1 MTHFKVYR
9 EDRWPHMFCPGCG
22 IGTTMSCFQR
32 AFVNQGIDLDKTAFV
47 SGIGCS
53 SRVSG
58 YVYADSLHTTHG
70 RGLAYATG
78 LKLAN
83 RDLDVFVFTGDGD
96 LGAIGGNHFIQACR
110 RNMDLFVI
118 CVNNN
123 NFGMTGGQASST
135 TLHGY
140 TTSTTPG
147 GNPEYPFDL
156 ARLAAA
162 AGANYVA
169 RYTSAHPK
177 QLIRVMEEGMNRKGF
192 RFIEAWVACP
202 VYFGRYNKL
211 KTPVEHLEW
220 LKENSVH
227 IEQMKADG
235 RTSEDDID
243 LHVAGKITVGVIRDA
258 ERKSYIESIE
268 GDD

>member
-1 MTHFKVYR
+1 
-9 EDRWPHMFCPGCG
+9 MFCPGCG
-22 IGTTMSCFQR
+22 IGTVMSCFQR
-32 AFVNQGIDLDKTAFV
+32 AFLKRGMDLDKTAFV
-47 SGIGCS
+47 SGIGCT
-53 SRVSG
+53 SRLAG

-70 RGLAYATG
+70 RALAYATG

-83 RDLDVFVFTGDGD
+83 RDLDVMVFTGDGD

-123 NFGMTGGQASST
+123 NYGMTGGQASST
-135 TLHGY
+135 TWHDFK
-140 TTSTTPG
+140 TTTTPL

-162 AGANYVA
+162 SGANYVA

-177 QLIRVMEEGMNRKGF
+177 QMIRVIEEGLSRKGL

-202 VYFGRYNKL
+202 TYFGRYNKL
-211 KTPVEHLEW
+211 MSPVEHLRW
-220 LKENSVH
+220 LKENS
-227 IEQMKADG
+227 ISISQITDEEK
-235 RTSEDDID
+235 EIDIH
-243 LHVAGKITVGVIRDA
+243 LTGKITVGVIRDA
-258 ERKSYIESIE
+258 ERKSYIESLE
-268 GDD
+268 R